1 MERGYTEYPPQSFDS
16 YSTVSNFQ
24 KRFDDE
30 SGKKYFI
37 DVHKCSNDF
46 MSDYDK
52 QQDWYNQYSYE
63 YSCQLYKKGSHAPLN
78 MLFFSDWNLE
88 DVENFVESLFA
99 TGQLD
104 YYERRE
110 D

>member
-1 MERGYTEYPPQSFDS
+1 MERGYTEYSSGRFDTS
-16 YSTVSNFQ
+16 YTLSNFQ

-52 QQDWYNQYSYE
+52 QQDWYYQYSYE
-63 YSCQLYKKGSHAPLN
+63 YSCQLYKKGSHASLN

-104 YYERRE
+104 YYERQE